1 MFPSAQTPLKLQLF
15 KQTGE
20 VLTLQS
26 KVEFHAKSHLQTP
39 VNVLQ
44 TPLEQLFG
52 HNLENYSTYESLEFL
67 GVNIT
72 LSFYE

>member
-26 KVEFHAKSHLQTP
+26 KVVFQAKSHLHYP
-39 VNVLQ
+39 VKVLQ
-44 TPLEQLFG
+44 TPLLEQLFG
-52 HNLENYSTYESLEFL
+52 HYLENYST
-67 GVNIT
+67 
-72 LSFYE
+72 